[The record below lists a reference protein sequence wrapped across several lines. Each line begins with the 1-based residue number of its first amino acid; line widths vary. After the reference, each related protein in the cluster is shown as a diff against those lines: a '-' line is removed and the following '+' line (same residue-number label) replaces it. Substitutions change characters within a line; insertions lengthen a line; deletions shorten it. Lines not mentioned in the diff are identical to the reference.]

1 MTEKLKVVFA
11 PGCFD
16 HFDGT
21 QEELDSLLAEI
32 NRLVESGEILEKS
45 TPVDLDSMSDDEMSA
60 IAKMMDNL
68 DTDSRK
74 LH

>member
-1 MTEKLKVVFA
+1 MSEEKLKVVFA

-21 QEELDSLLAEI
+21 QEELDQLMKEI
-32 NRLVESGEILEKS
+32 QDMVSSGEIFEKS
-45 TPVDLDSMSDDEMSA
+45 TPVDLDSLTDEAIEQMANVLFSA
-60 IAKMMDNL
+60 DE
-68 DTDSRK
+68 RK

>member
-1 MTEKLKVVFA
+1 MSEEKLKVVFA

-21 QEELDSLLAEI
+21 QDELDQLMKEI
-32 NRLVESGEILEKS
+32 QDMVDSGELFEKAQ
-45 TPVDLDSMSDDEMSA
+45 PVDLDSLSDEIIEQMS
-60 IAKMMDNL
+60 NL
-68 DTDSRK
+68 LTDSDERK